1 VYYLAYYDGL
11 TGLPNTALL
20 LDRIKQEVPRAEYR
34 KRHIAVMAVDIDRF
48 SFINET
54 FGTTAG
60 DAVLC
65 EVGRRLSAIV
75 RDGDTVARHSRDKF
89 GIMLAD
95 VAQSQDIVLVVNKI
109 ISTLQHPVRV
119 SGTDITANVYIGI
132 SVYPQDTVDAA
143 ELVKNADTALV
154 KSRIQ
159 ELNTYQFFT
168 ADMNRM
174 ASSFATLQ
182 KSLFH
187 ALANGEFV
195 QYYQPYFNVDTRKLA
210 GMEAL
215 IRWNSPEHGFVYPSK
230 FIPVLE
236 ETRMIINVGKW
247 CVKETCRQ
255 IRDWQRKG
263 FALVPVSVNL
273 SAVQFKQPDIGDFL
287 ETTIRESGIDP
298 GLLTFELTESTLM
311 QNPEQIRALL
321 IRLKELGVSVSI
333 DDFGTGYSSLS
344 YLKKLPADNIKIDIS
359 FVRDIT
365 TNADDG
371 AIVSSIVSMAHNLRM
386 KTIAEGVETEEQL
399 KILNIL
405 RCDMAQGFYFS
416 KAVPTETVEAM
427 LTKVG

>member
-1 VYYLAYYDGL
+1 
-11 TGLPNTALL
+11 
-20 LDRIKQEVPRAEYR
+20 
-34 KRHIAVMAVDIDRF
+34 
-48 SFINET
+48 
-54 FGTTAG
+54 
-60 DAVLC
+60 
-65 EVGRRLSAIV
+65 
-75 RDGDTVARHSRDKF
+75 
-89 GIMLAD
+89 
-95 VAQSQDIVLVVNKI
+95 
-109 ISTLQHPVRV
+109 
-119 SGTDITANVYIGI
+119 
-132 SVYPQDTVDAA
+132 
-143 ELVKNADTALV
+143 
-154 KSRIQ
+154 
-159 ELNTYQFFT
+159 
-168 ADMNRM
+168 
-174 ASSFATLQ
+174 
-182 KSLFH
+182 
-187 ALANGEFV
+187 
-195 QYYQPYFNVDTRKLA
+195 
-210 GMEAL
+210 MEAL